1 MGPKV
6 FGGSEIKM
14 GSRPWMALL
23 KFNTRRFGS
32 RERDQFQ
39 SGGTLITPRFVLTAA
54 HCLIDGFPVAVRL
67 GEHNTTSE
75 QDCKM
80 LRSEIYCQPP
90 YEDIGIENIIV
101 HEGYLR
107 YTQNNDIAL
116 IRLVRNVVF
125 TDGLSWRQLPAAV
138 GLLCFAC
145 FIVLTLIPADPF
157 TMNMSR
163 KRRREME
170 LELEMETETEKER
183 VKLLLSLGLLALS
196 SKANTWIHV
205 PVARG
210 AGACSSGSGS
220 GSGMWD
226 MKVLAV
232 VQSRGVF
239 FPHCSGVQINASENL
254 TNRWRRAFQM
264 QCGCCPNPQQ
274 TWPAKS
280 QVASIEGVWQIFRQT
295 S

>member
-125 TDGLSWRQLPAAV
+125 TDHIAPICLP
-138 GLLCFAC
+138 LYDEL
-145 FIVLTLIPADPF
+145 
-157 TMNMSR
+157 
-163 KRRREME
+163 KRRMLESPVMRVTGWGRQKVNGTNSDVPME
-170 LELEMETETEKER
+170 AD
-183 VKLLLSLGLLALS
+183 VLSLPLASCTALHHRTIAENQICASASLRDSCKGDSGARCCSPLTTKTAS
-196 SKANTWIHV
+196 SALC
-205 PVARG
+205 R
-210 AGACSSGSGS
+210 
-220 GSGMWD
+220 
-226 MKVLAV
+226 
-232 VQSRGVF
+232 
-239 FPHCSGVQINASENL
+239 SE
-254 TNRWRRAFQM
+254 
-264 QCGCCPNPQQ
+264 
-274 TWPAKS
+274 S
-280 QVASIEGVWQIFRQT
+280 
-295 S
+295 